1 MMILRIILLYPSS
14 GLCAMPDAA
23 YEQLPQGSGAPGN
36 AASHLELQRAPSK
49 PLILLVLDG
58 STRTVLFHHHLV
70 VGEVSAP
77 EMLLHQR
84 DDEVTTRWVE

>member
-1 MMILRIILLYPSS
+1 MMILRIILVYPSS

-58 STRTVLFHHHLV
+58 STHTVLFHHHL